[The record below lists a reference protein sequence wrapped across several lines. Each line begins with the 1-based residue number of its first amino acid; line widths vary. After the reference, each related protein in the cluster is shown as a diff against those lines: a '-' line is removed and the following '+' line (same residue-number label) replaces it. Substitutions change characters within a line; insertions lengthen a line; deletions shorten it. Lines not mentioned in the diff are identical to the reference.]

1 MFYRKKIP
9 PYSEIV
15 PMSHFDT
22 INEIFLRNLRSF
34 TIKHD
39 KSDLLSKWIYRK
51 LIDKKNYTFKK
62 RTDL

>member
-1 MFYRKKIP
+1 
-9 PYSEIV
+9 
-15 PMSHFDT
+15 MSHFDT